1 MMRRLLS
8 IFCFLVL
15 LCSFWAAC
23 DPVDKRLSIV
33 ETLVEEKPDSVLK
46 ILRTSFSV
54 QELNDRD
61 QMRYH
66 LLLIQAMDKCGQS
79 IVEMDSLI
87 DLDNR
92 LLCRFG

>member
-33 ETLVEEKPDSVLK
+33 ETLVEEKPDSVL
-46 ILRTSFSV
+46 
-54 QELNDRD
+54 N
-61 QMRYH
+61 
-66 LLLIQAMDKCGQS
+66 
-79 IVEMDSLI
+79 
-87 DLDNR
+87 
-92 LLCRFG
+92 

>member
-66 LLLIQAMDKCGQS
+66 LLLIRGYGQMWP
-79 IVEMDSLI
+79 VHCRNGFI
-87 DLDNR
+87 D
-92 LLCRFG
+92 